1 MRYLILFLALI
12 TGSTHAEPSVFV
24 FNQSKHTALISQ
36 NTDQVRPIASITKL
50 MTALIAIE
58 SGIDLQARARLI
70 NQWTTVLLPKR
81 SYTRRELLTAM
92 LVSSDNSAAESLAHD
107 YPGGR
112 TAFIAAMNDKA
123 QRLGMT
129 HTRFEDASGL
139 SKNNVS
145 TAKDLAYLLDQ
156 VYKLAIIKE
165 ISTLTASSVTTGYK
179 NRLREIVFD
188 NTNKPVLTEFKNV
201 QISKTGL
208 TTPAGWCVSMVVEE
222 AGQTHLIVVLGYRTK
237 QARLDK
243 VKDIM
248 YNHIMGKLN

>member
-1 MRYLILFLALI
+1 MRYLILFLAII
-12 TGSTHAEPSVFV
+12 TGSVHAEPSVFV
-24 FNQSKHTALISQ
+24 FNQSKHTAVIDQ
-36 NTDQVRPIASITKL
+36 NTNQIRPIASITKL
-50 MTALIAIE
+50 MTALVALE
-58 SGIDLQARARLI
+58 SGLSLENKAQLI
-70 NQWTTVLLPKR
+70 NRWSTILPKR
-81 SYTRRELLTAM
+81 NYTRRELLTAM
-92 LVSSDNSAAESLAHD
+92 LVRSDNSAAESLAHD

-112 TAFIAAMNDKA
+112 AAFITAMNTRA
-123 QRLGMT
+123 SQLGMT

-145 TAKDLAYLLDQ
+145 TAQDLVNLLEQVHKNAVIKDISTRTDSSVLMET
-156 VYKLAIIKE
+156 KKKPRE
-165 ISTLTASSVTTGYK
+165 ISFS
-179 NRLREIVFD
+179 

-222 AGQTHLIVVLGYRTK
+222 LGQTHYIVVLGYQTK

-248 YNHIMGKLN
+248 YNHIMGKLY

>member
-1 MRYLILFLALI
+1 MRYLLLLLALTI
-12 TGSTHAEPSVFV
+12 AGPVHAEPSVFV
-24 FNQSKHTALISQ
+24 FNHSKHTAVINQ

-50 MTALIAIE
+50 MTAVVALE
-58 SGIDLQARARLI
+58 SGLSLESRTQLI
-70 NQWTTVLLPKR
+70 NRWSTVLPKR
-81 SYTRRELLTAM
+81 SYTRLELLTAM
-92 LVSSDNSAAESLAHD
+92 LVRSDNSAAESLAHD

-112 TAFIAAMNDKA
+112 VAFISAMNTRA
-123 QRLGMT
+123 SQLGMT

-139 SKNNVS
+139 SKLNVS
-145 TAKDLAYLLDQ
+145 TARDLLNLLEQ
-156 VYKLAIIKE
+156 VHRIAIIKD
-165 ISTLTASSVTTGYK
+165 ITTRINSSVTLENKKKLTELK
-179 NRLREIVFD
+179 FD

-208 TTPAGWCVSMVVEE
+208 TTPAGWCVSMVVEQ
-222 AGQTHLIVVLGYRTK
+222 AGQTHYIVVLGYQTK

>member
-1 MRYLILFLALI
+1 MRYLILFLALV
-12 TGSTHAEPSVFV
+12 TGSVHAEPSVFV
-24 FNQSKHTALISQ
+24 LNQSKHTAVINQ

-50 MTALIAIE
+50 MTALVAIE
-58 SGIDLQARARLI
+58 SGLSLESRTQLI
-70 NQWTTVLLPKR
+70 NRWSTVLPKR
-81 SYTRRELLTAM
+81 SYTRLELLTAM
-92 LVSSDNSAAESLAHD
+92 LVRSDNSAAESLAHD

-112 TAFIAAMNDKA
+112 AAFITAMNAKA
-123 QRLGMT
+123 SQLGMT

-145 TAKDLAYLLDQ
+145 TAQDLVNLLEQVHRIAVIKD
-156 VYKLAIIKE
+156 
-165 ISTLTASSVTTGYK
+165 ISTRTNSSVVMENK
-179 NRLREIVFD
+179 KKPSIVSFD

-222 AGQTHLIVVLGYRTK
+222 KGQTHYIVVLGYQTK

-248 YNHIMGKLN
+248 YNHIIGKLN